1 MEDELQIDKHIRYFQ
16 RCLAAFPAQ
25 ALSED
30 ANFLALVYF
39 CLHGEA
45 LVTPEDKPMSEGDR
59 HYYATVADHIYD
71 KFVIETD
78 DWQGFRPTAHFSG
91 AGAYDLAYVSA
102 TFFALT
108 CLLQLQWQDYSTKIK
123 PKKIMKFI
131 QLCLD
136 PDGGVFPALSGR
148 DHPQR
153 HGEPDL
159 RQVYMALGIV
169 TMVKQPV
176 PPAITDYVLARV
188 SFNGGMA
195 LTVGAEPHLGFTFC
209 GLAAL
214 KLAGYHFERHQW
226 HQTIDWL
233 VHRQVDYD
241 SGKSHGYDWGDYEY
255 YDCSQRGLFNGR
267 ENKLGDT
274 CYLWWCMGLL
284 AILGAKD
291 YVDKQA
297 AKAWL
302 LTKMQHPLF
311 GGFSKDGVAVPDPL
325 HSYLALAALSRIDG
339 ANLGLPLIDEALVM
353 HPRLLQFLKQVSF

>member
-1 MEDELQIDKHIRYFQ
+1 MEKEALQVDKHIRYFQ

-45 LVTPEDKPMSEGDR
+45 MVSPEDKPMSEGDR
-59 HYYATVADHIYD
+59 QYYRAVADHIYD
-71 KFVIETD
+71 RFVIETD
-78 DWQGFRPTAHFSG
+78 EWQGFRPTAHFSG

-108 CLLQLQWQDYSTKIK
+108 CLLQLQWPGYTDKIK
-123 PKKIMKFI
+123 PKKVMRFL
-131 QLCLD
+131 QLCLGE
-136 PDGGVFPALSGR
+136 DGRVYPALSGR
-148 DHPQR
+148 EQTQPQ
-153 HGEPDL
+153 GEPDL
-159 RQVYMALGIV
+159 RQVYMALGIA

-176 PPAITDYVLARV
+176 LPLTVDYVLERV

-195 LTVGAEPHLGFTFC
+195 LSVGAEPHLGFTFC

-214 KLAGYHFERHQW
+214 RLAGYQFERSQW
-226 HQTIDWL
+226 QQTVDWL

-241 SGKSHGYDWGDYEY
+241 SDDKGYVWGDYEY
-255 YDCSQRGLFNGR
+255 YDRSQRGLFNGR

-284 AILGAKD
+284 AILGAED
-291 YVDKQA
+291 YIDKQA
-297 AKAWL
+297 AKTWL
-302 LTKMQHPLF
+302 LTKMQHPMF

-325 HSYLALAALSRIDG
+325 HSYLALAALSRLGG
-339 ANLGLPLIDEALVM
+339 AGLPPIDEALVM
-353 HPRLLQFLKQVSF
+353 HPRLLHFLEQLEFP